1 VLYIGCPL
9 WAHKEWLGNFF
20 PPRTPTSDFLQ
31 FYSQRLLTV
40 EGNTVFYALPSADT
54 IARWVQET
62 PPTFRFCPKVLRSIS
77 HEADLVTTKEELRLF
92 LTRIR
97 GLGERLGPIFLQ
109 LPPSFAPEQL
119 SKLAAFLAF
128 WPADLRLAVE
138 VRHPDFF
145 VEPHMTTLNLLLQ
158 QYNVARVIMDTR
170 PIHVGSMEE
179 QQILQ
184 ARERKPHLP
193 VHVATTT
200 NFAFVRYIGHPR
212 LNENLPFLDFWA
224 QQLAQWLQ
232 AGMTLYVFC
241 HCPFEKHSPEIC
253 YELYQRVHAL
263 FPLPALSWNPEWLD
277 EQPEQMHLF

>member
-1 VLYIGCPL
+1 MLYIGCPL

-20 PPRTPTSDFLQ
+20 PPHTPTSDFLQ
-31 FYSQRLLTV
+31 LYSQRLLTV
-40 EGNTVFYALPSADT
+40 EGNTVFYALPSADIIT
-54 IARWVQET
+54 RWVQET
-62 PPTFRFCPKVLRSIS
+62 ASTFRFCPKVLRSIS
-77 HEADLVTTKEELRLF
+77 HEADLAATKEELHLF
-92 LTRIR
+92 LTRMR

-109 LPPSFAPEQL
+109 LPPSFSPAQL
-119 SKLAAFLAF
+119 PKLAAFLAF
-128 WPADLRLAVE
+128 WPTDLRLAVE

-145 VEPHMTTLNLLLQ
+145 VEPHMTTLNSLLQ
-158 QYNVARVIMDTR
+158 QYTVARVIMDTR
-170 PIHVGSMEE
+170 PIRVGSTEE

-193 VHVATTT
+193 VHTTITT

-212 LNENLPFLDFWA
+212 LNENASFLDFWA
-224 QQLAQWLQ
+224 QRLAQWLQ

-263 FPLPALSWNPEWLD
+263 FPLPALSWRPEWLD
-277 EQPEQMHLF
+277 EQPEQMRLF